1 MTHLYRIVL
10 TAINPNTLVNAT
22 KTNGTGLKIL
32 IALLLLLT
40 SCTGVKQEKPALVN
54 FEYIKQNK
62 VKTDCVELLNRM
74 QPIYLRVEP
83 GRIEANENARELLR
97 FVCE

>member
-1 MTHLYRIVL
+1 MKPT
-10 TAINPNTLVNAT
+10 
-22 KTNGTGLKIL
+22 L

-40 SCTGVKQEKPALVN
+40 SCTPKVEKPALVN
-54 FEYIKQNK
+54 FEYVKERK
-62 VKTDCVELLNRM
+62 VKTDCLELLNRM